1 MHQVVFLG
9 ARLPLTKTFVSE
21 SGRLSATPYPH
32 VSRVT
37 SYHEQ
42 VSDLAGFKAL
52 LDDHASKNHCLF
64 GGQLSHPLTQESR
77 AGKTKAAPRT
87 WVVFDFDKVEAKDY
101 VEVVAKYLPPEC
113 QNVSYVVQLS
123 ASMFRP
129 DVTSWSGHI
138 FMLLKDAVDE
148 QRIKQWFEYLNF
160 NLPALTSQ
168 ISLSDSLQALHW
180 PLDRTVAY
188 GSKLIYIA
196 PPKCIGFEPAIKQ
209 HILLVKKKVH
219 TLTIAPFSPIDNVV
233 IRQKINELRRS
244 VGENEIGYEVTQY
257 EGHEMLRKTDICNI
271 EGIKASGDHYIRFNL
286 NGGDSYAYF
295 IDLRN
300 PDIIRNFKGE
310 PFLKT
315 QDAAPDLYKSLRKS
329 AAKATSNP
337 PLEDGSD
344 VLAFYATNQNS
355 KLKIGAYH
363 GETKLI
369 ELNNATIDSA
379 KSWLYA
385 YGMVQKEPF
394 DHRYLVFNPKD
405 ATGYVPG
412 SNTINLFAPSK
423 YMQQNKSTPN
433 PSSMSELPPVF
444 NKCLRSALGPCPEN
458 VVEHF
463 VNWLAY
469 ILQYRDKA
477 QTAWV
482 LSGVEGTGKNTL
494 VKWYLRPI
502 FGSQYVE
509 SVQYSNLEKEFN
521 GFLEKALLVVIEEAD
536 TKSVENLEGMGAKL
550 RHWITDSPL
559 QIRRMTTDH
568 MELENFSSFLF
579 FTNKPTAAPV
589 SGTDRRYN
597 FGEYQDTKW
606 TATPNEVRTFTS
618 GSELEQLADVL
629 LRWPVKVEAVR
640 QIIETQARRDAYE
653 AGTSINQLIA
663 EAIHRGDLQFFVDR
677 MPSDAEAASDFAMG
691 NRFNPLSM
699 FKANIARYQDMAER
713 GEESV
718 ISEEE
723 AFVLFRTL
731 IPDPRYLQDS
741 KTWRKRHYKQLGL
754 DFDKQH
760 RVGKNR
766 VRGHKTQWQP
776 ATNMSVTETDKS
788 VTNITGK
795 KRA

>member
-1 MHQVVFLG
+1 MHHVVFLG

-21 SGRLSATPYPH
+21 HGRLSATPYPH

-37 SYHEQ
+37 SFHEQ
-42 VSDLAGFKAL
+42 VADLAGFKAL
-52 LDDHASKNHCLF
+52 LDEHAAKNHCLF
-64 GGQLSHPLTQESR
+64 GGQLTHPLQQESR

-87 WVVFDFDKVEAKDY
+87 WVVFDFDKVEAKDHL
-101 VEVVAKYLPPEC
+101 EVVAKMLPPEC

-129 DVTSWSGHI
+129 DVSSWSGHI
-138 FMLLKDAVDE
+138 FMLLNDE
-148 QRIKQWFEYLNF
+148 VEEKLVKQWFEYLNF
-160 NLPALTSQ
+160 NLPSLTSQ
-168 ISLSDSLQALHW
+168 LRLSDSLQALHW

-196 PPKCIGFEPAIKQ
+196 PPKCVGFEPAIKQ
-209 HILLVKKKVH
+209 HILMVKKKQQSLV
-219 TLTIAPFSPIDNVV
+219 IPPFQPIDNIV
-233 IRQKINELRRS
+233 IRQKINELRRA
-244 VGENEIGYEVTQY
+244 VGETEIDYEITQY
-257 EGHEMLRKTDICNI
+257 EGHEMLRKTDMCYIQ
-271 EGIKASGDHYIRFNL
+271 GIKASGDHYIRFNL

-300 PDIIRNFKGE
+300 PDVIRNFKGE

-315 QDAAPDLYKSLRKS
+315 QDAAPDLYNSLRRS
-329 AAKATSNP
+329 AAKATANP

-363 GETKLI
+363 GETKQI
-369 ELNNATIDSA
+369 ELNNATIDAA

-405 ATGYVPG
+405 AAGYIPG
-412 SNTINLFAPSK
+412 SNTINLFAPSP
-423 YMQQNKSTPN
+423 YMTQAKTSPN
-433 PSSMSELPPVF
+433 PSTMHDLPPVF
-444 NKCLRSALGPCPEN
+444 NKCLRSALGPCTEQ

-463 VNWLAY
+463 INWLAY
-469 ILQYRDKA
+469 IFQYRDKA

-494 VKWYLRPI
+494 VKWFIRPL

-509 SVQYSNLEKEFN
+509 SVQYSNLDKEFN

-536 TKSVENLEGMGAKL
+536 IKSVSNVDALGAKL

-568 MELENFSSFLF
+568 MEMENFTSFLL
-579 FTNKPTAAPV
+579 FTNKFTPAPV

-597 FGEYQDTKW
+597 FGEHQDTKW
-606 TATPNEVRTFTS
+606 TPTPNEVRTFS
-618 GSELEQLADVL
+618 NGSELEALADVL

-640 QIIETQARRDAYE
+640 QIIDTQARRDAYE
-653 AGTSINQLIA
+653 AGTSINQLIG
-663 EAIHRGDLQFFVDR
+663 EALQRGDLQFFVDR
-677 MPSDAEAASDFAMG
+677 MPSDAEASSDFAMG
-691 NRFNPLSM
+691 NRFNPLSL
-699 FKANIARYQDMAER
+699 FKANIARYQNMAEL
-713 GEESV
+713 GEESI

-741 KTWRKRHYKQLGL
+741 KTWRKRHYKSLGL

-760 RVGKNR
+760 RVGKGR
-766 VRGHKTQWQP
+766 ARGFKVQWQQ
-776 ATNMSVTETDKS
+776 ATDM
-788 VTNITGK
+788 TNVASDNHVAQINGK

>member
-1 MHQVVFLG
+1 
-9 ARLPLTKTFVSE
+9 
-21 SGRLSATPYPH
+21 
-32 VSRVT
+32 
-37 SYHEQ
+37 
-42 VSDLAGFKAL
+42 
-52 LDDHASKNHCLF
+52 
-64 GGQLSHPLTQESR
+64 
-77 AGKTKAAPRT
+77 
-87 WVVFDFDKVEAKDY
+87 
-101 VEVVAKYLPPEC
+101 
-113 QNVSYVVQLS
+113 
-123 ASMFRP
+123 
-129 DVTSWSGHI
+129 
-138 FMLLKDAVDE
+138 
-148 QRIKQWFEYLNF
+148 
-160 NLPALTSQ
+160 
-168 ISLSDSLQALHW
+168 
-180 PLDRTVAY
+180 
-188 GSKLIYIA
+188 
-196 PPKCIGFEPAIKQ
+196 
-209 HILLVKKKVH
+209 
-219 TLTIAPFSPIDNVV
+219 
-233 IRQKINELRRS
+233 
-244 VGENEIGYEVTQY
+244 
-257 EGHEMLRKTDICNI
+257 
-271 EGIKASGDHYIRFNL
+271 
-286 NGGDSYAYF
+286 
-295 IDLRN
+295 
-300 PDIIRNFKGE
+300 
-310 PFLKT
+310 
-315 QDAAPDLYKSLRKS
+315 
-329 AAKATSNP
+329 
-337 PLEDGSD
+337 
-344 VLAFYATNQNS
+344 
-355 KLKIGAYH
+355 
-363 GETKLI
+363 
-369 ELNNATIDSA
+369 
-379 KSWLYA
+379 
-385 YGMVQKEPF
+385 VQKEPF

-405 ATGYVPG
+405 AAGYVPG